1 MCRYIYKQTTKKRKK
16 KRNKIN
22 EKSFLLLL
30 IQGFST
36 SRSTRETDK
45 AARPGNTI
53 ITVTTTSDTSTT
65 SQPLGDSTVLS
76 SIENTGRTSEDDMHE
91 QRANYLRQAC
101 EKSRIT
107 EPLVSS
113 QGMNSGKLDKNFFV
127 DEGRHL
133 VYCAVPK
140 VGSSVWKRVFR
151 ILNNLEPR
159 GSLFRQSGLL
169 AHVHT
174 EDLTFYN
181 KGSQWK
187 RKMLRSSLKFLF
199 VRDPFARLFSAYI
212 DKIFLPFG
220 FGQAAQIVN
229 ERGQNSFDLFSPF
242 SQNSESDE
250 KCRMAIPTFATI
262 VHEAVSDP
270 RSVLQYNP
278 HFVPIYRQCKPCTT
292 HFNIVGKMES
302 FLQDTEYILRKVG
315 LTLDEIAEDRSTFDT
330 RNDLNIMSEIAQR
343 TLSSPVWKQL
353 HDPICRPA
361 RHQIL
366 RRMWTVFK
374 VRGLVS
380 AELPFPPNIPLSGEV
395 TLRALLRAIQTSY
408 QASGDKEKRR
418 QQRDAAMMEA
428 FRSVPIADLAKLGA
442 IFKTDCELFGY
453 DCSLT
458 RFDHTQNGAN
468 VSSDYSYFRD
478 WQ

>member
-1 MCRYIYKQTTKKRKK
+1 
-16 KRNKIN
+16 
-22 EKSFLLLL
+22 
-30 IQGFST
+30 
-36 SRSTRETDK
+36 
-45 AARPGNTI
+45 
-53 ITVTTTSDTSTT
+53 
-65 SQPLGDSTVLS
+65 
-76 SIENTGRTSEDDMHE
+76 
-91 QRANYLRQAC
+91 
-101 EKSRIT
+101 
-107 EPLVSS
+107 
-113 QGMNSGKLDKNFFV
+113 
-127 DEGRHL
+127 
-133 VYCAVPK
+133 
-140 VGSSVWKRVFR
+140 
-151 ILNNLEPR
+151 
-159 GSLFRQSGLL
+159 
-169 AHVHT
+169 
-174 EDLTFYN
+174 
-181 KGSQWK
+181 
-187 RKMLRSSLKFLF
+187 
-199 VRDPFARLFSAYI
+199 
-212 DKIFLPFG
+212 
-220 FGQAAQIVN
+220 
-229 ERGQNSFDLFSPF
+229 
-242 SQNSESDE
+242 
-250 KCRMAIPTFATI
+250 
-262 VHEAVSDP
+262 
-270 RSVLQYNP
+270 
-278 HFVPIYRQCKPCTT
+278 
-292 HFNIVGKMES
+292 MES

-458 RFDHTQNGAN
+458 RFDPTQNGAN
-468 VSSDYSYFRD
+468 VSSGYSYFRD